1 MKIQSTP
8 PIAPIETATTQ
19 SGGAQ
24 TQSSGNDSPATRV
37 SLSSDAGF
45 VDEMREK
52 AGPAPFRQDL
62 VDEVK
67 AQLASGTFEDSVDMD
82 RVVDG
87 LMAGL

>member
-8 PIAPIETATTQ
+8 PIAPVETPTTS

-24 TQSSGNDSPATRV
+24 PQAGANDSPATKV

-52 AGPAPFRQDL
+52 AGPAPFRQNL
-62 VDEVK
+62 VDDVK
-67 AQLASGTFEDSVDMD
+67 AQLADGTFEDSVDMD